1 MNRLEVFKDNY
12 EESIRTIERFRT
24 EPSTMKDL
32 VNWMLTTDANPF
44 AYLPEGWAS
53 TLLTISLFMLAT
65 CLTK

>member
-44 AYLPEGWAS
+44 AYLPEGWDMERVK
-53 TLLTISLFMLAT
+53 LLRKIKQHFGAA
-65 CLTK
+65 